1 MKIFRLRIL
10 LDDSDDVFRDI
21 EIEKDASF
29 LDLHEI
35 ILKAFN
41 FSGLEMASFYKSNEY
56 WDKGEEIVQMDT
68 MKDPDQN
75 TVRSM
80 AETPLHE
87 MMRQKGDKMLYLYD
101 FMRMWI
107 FYIELMEEVESK
119 KDVAYPQV
127 VLWVGNAPAED
138 SKSSESITFTIDDED
153 DFYNDDDDDDLD
165 FDDYFTDDSTY
176 DY

>member
-1 MKIFRLRIL
+1 MKIFHLRIL
-10 LDDSDDVFRDI
+10 LDDSEDVFRDI
-21 EIEKDASF
+21 EIEKNASF

-41 FSGLEMASFYKSNEY
+41 FSGLEMASFYQSNEY
-56 WDKGEEIVQMDT
+56 WDRGEEIVQMDT
-68 MKDPDQN
+68 MKDPEQN
-75 TVRSM
+75 TIRAM
-80 AETPLHE
+80 ADTPLHE

-107 FYIELMEEVESK
+107 FYIELMDETEGQ
-119 KDVAYPQV
+119 KDITYPQV

-138 SKSSESITFTIDDED
+138 SKSAESISFTIEDED
-153 DFYNDDDDDDLD
+153 DFYEDDID
-165 FDDYFTDDSTY
+165 FDDDFDAYDDSY